1 MGASAPYYLHNKIK
15 SNQMKKQVLKD
26 RMYRLKSDKTPI
38 STMINSTHSPS
49 NPLLHFDEEKGI
61 NRAMRYAKNQKS
73 IFEDEQDKNV
83 LIEPIV
89 FEDGF
94 LNTKRSD
101 TLLQHF
107 LELHPLNGTLY
118 EEVDLERD
126 AQTELDVL
134 NLEIDALKKA
144 SDLSIEKMEM
154 IGRVLMGSRIES
166 IKTNELKRDILI
178 YARED
183 PEGFLE
189 MLDDSDLELEELVIK
204 AFEQGIINYRQNKR
218 EIYYNLKENKKR
230 IITVPFGEDHKR
242 SLISYFKTDDGI
254 EVLELLEK
262 KVK

>member
-1 MGASAPYYLHNKIK
+1 
-15 SNQMKKQVLKD
+15 MKKQVLKD
-26 RMYRLKSDKTPI
+26 RMYRLKSEKTPL
-38 STMINSTHSPS
+38 STMINSTHSTS
-49 NPLLHFDEEKGI
+49 NPLLYFDEEKGI

-83 LIEPIV
+83 LIEPII

-94 LNTKRSD
+94 LNTKRTD
-101 TLLQHF
+101 TLLQQF
-107 LELHPLNGTLY
+107 LALHPLNGTLY

-126 AQTELDVL
+126 AQEELDL
-134 NLEIDALKKA
+134 LTLEIDALRLA
-144 SDLSIEKMEM
+144 SELPIAKMEM
-154 IGRVLMGSRIES
+154 IGRVLMGNRVDG

-178 YARED
+178 YAKED

-204 AFEQGIINYRQNKR
+204 AFEQNIITFRKQKR
-218 EIYYNLKENKKR
+218 EIYYNLKDNKKR

-242 SLISYFKTDDGI
+242 SLISYFKTDDGL

>member
-1 MGASAPYYLHNKIK
+1 
-15 SNQMKKQVLKD
+15 MKKQVLKD
-26 RMYRLKSDKTPI
+26 RMYRLKSEKTPI
-38 STMINSTHSPS
+38 CTIINSTNSTS
-49 NPLLHFDEEKGI
+49 NPLLYFDEEKGI

-83 LIEPIV
+83 VIEPII

-94 LNTKRSD
+94 LSTKRSE
-101 TLLQHF
+101 TLLQQF
-107 LELHPLNGTLY
+107 LSLHPQNGVIF

-126 AQTELDVL
+126 AEDDLQNLT
-134 NLEIDALKKA
+134 LEIDALRAA
-144 SDLSIEKMEM
+144 SDLPLAKLEM
-154 IGRVLMGSRIES
+154 IGRVLMGARVDK
-166 IKTNELKRDILI
+166 IKTNELKRDVLL

-204 AFEQGIINYRQNKR
+204 AFDQNIIAFRKQKR

-230 IITVPFGEDHKR
+230 IITVPFGEDHIH
-242 SLISYFKTDDGI
+242 SLISYFKTDDGL